1 MTSLACV
8 SLMAVPDALCIIF
21 SCPAVTVLLS
31 ALLLGHPLGP
41 VNIASCATLLSGV
54 VLVCQPS
61 FIFQL
66 EEAKWEITKVYR
78 NLMRCHLK
86 LLTFKHSNKASG
98 PHP

>member
-1 MTSLACV
+1 MLGSVCFMTSLACV

-41 VNIASCATLLSGV
+41 VNLASCATLLSGV

-61 FIFQL
+61 FIFQHG
-66 EEAKWEITKVYR
+66 EAKWEVTKV
-78 NLMRCHLK
+78 CHVKPLQ
-86 LLTFKHSNKASG
+86 
-98 PHP
+98 

>member
-41 VNIASCATLLSGV
+41 VNVASCATLLSGV

-61 FIFQL
+61 FIFL
-66 EEAKWEITKVYR
+66 HEEAKWEVTKVSEIR
-78 NLMRCHLK
+78 SHLQYEMISYTHT
-86 LLTFKHSNKASG
+86 L
-98 PHP
+98 